1 MSVSRLDVLL
11 ITAATSVEFLFL
23 SCFAR
28 LLGRGGCFRLRTL
41 PLRGT

>member
-23 SCFAR
+23 SSFAR
-28 LLGRGGCFRLRTL
+28 LLGPGWLFQA
-41 PLRGT
+41 